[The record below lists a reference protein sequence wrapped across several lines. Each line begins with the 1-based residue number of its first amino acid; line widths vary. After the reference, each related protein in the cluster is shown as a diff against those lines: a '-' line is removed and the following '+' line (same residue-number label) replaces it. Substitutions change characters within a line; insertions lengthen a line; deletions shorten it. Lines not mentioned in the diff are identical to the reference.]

1 MLSNPFAFE
10 VSFQFVKFIDCV
22 NHLWTILQLI
32 CIYWQRLI
40 QIIDLKCIFLIWIG
54 FIYFQF
60 IILYLDILIFILFD
74 ATVLKIWHLF
84 LLIFIRVVY

>member
-1 MLSNPFAFE
+1 MLSNPFVSE
-10 VSFQFVKFIDCV
+10 VSFQFIKFIDCI
-22 NHLWTILQLI
+22 NHLRIILQLI
-32 CIYWQRLI
+32 CIYWKGLI
-40 QIIDLKCIFLIWIG
+40 QIIDLKCIFLILIG

-60 IILYLDILIFILFD
+60 IILNLDILIFILFD